1 MTGTK
6 PAVDLDGTTRSYG
19 KDLSLADYSTLIEQ
33 AIEEGSELY
42 VINSYNE
49 HKKLTLNRES
59 VPKFFEELMNE
70 VLDSGFLTVI
80 DSNTLLSLSVAKEL
94 LRTSDRYIREFQ
106 ESGELT
112 FETKGLLQFIPA
124 HKLFAFKEKYDK
136 KRNEA
141 LDEIIG
147 MDQDLY

>member
-80 DSNTLLSLSVAKEL
+80 DSNTLLSLSVGKN
-94 LRTSDRYIREFQ
+94 Y
-106 ESGELT
+106 
-112 FETKGLLQFIPA
+112 
-124 HKLFAFKEKYDK
+124 
-136 KRNEA
+136 
-141 LDEIIG
+141 
-147 MDQDLY
+147 